1 MPVSK
6 ELEDQIKALLDQ
18 QLSCREIAT
27 KLGVGV
33 QVVAG
38 YQAAATRRSSSQSSE
53 LADALETTFGLE
65 RDLQKALRNNIEQLE
80 RGLKIIDGGKERKV
94 ESGFIDITAKDKN
107 GNTVVIELKAGSAD
121 RETIGQIAGYMG
133 DVQATDK
140 SVSGA
145 MFLHRNTN
153 GRIVSSSASLEQK
166 SSSFTAKKTC
176 LPHSVF
182 CSQRRTVSRGAS
194 V

>member
-6 ELEDQIKALLDQ
+6 QIEDQIKALLEQ
-18 QLSCREIAT
+18 QLSCREIAN

-38 YQAAATRRSSSQSSE
+38 YQAAMTKRSSNQSSE
-53 LADALETTFGLE
+53 LAEALETTFGLE

-107 GNTVVIELKAGSAD
+107 GAIVVIELKAGSAD
-121 RETIGQIAGYMG
+121 RETVGQIAGYMG
-133 DVQATDK
+133 DLQAADQ
-140 SVSGA
+140 SVRGI
-145 MFLHRNTN
+145 
-153 GRIVSSSASLEQK
+153 IVASEFSSAVVSALGALPNVQLRK
-166 SSSFTAKKTC
+166 YRFNFSFEAVNRQTAT
-176 LPHSVF
+176 
-182 CSQRRTVSRGAS
+182 R
-194 V
+194 